1 MLDQINNV
9 VNIMTVFI
17 SAVAAI
23 SLLVGGIGVMNI
35 MLVSVTERTR
45 EIGIRKAIGASTTDI
60 MLQFMTESVIMTM
73 FGGMLGILAGLGLAQ
88 GIAWFVERLEVGSI
102 TPILS
107 VQSIIIAVLFS
118 SAVGLF
124 FGIYPARK
132 AASMDPIDALRYE

>member
-1 MLDQINNV
+1 
-9 VNIMTVFI
+9 
-17 SAVAAI
+17 
-23 SLLVGGIGVMNI
+23 

-73 FGGMLGILAGLGLAQ
+73 FGGILGILAGLGLAS
-88 GIAWFVERLEVGSI
+88 GIAWFVARLGVGNI

-107 VQSIIIAVLFS
+107 LESIIIAVLFS
-118 SAVGLF
+118 SSVGLF

>member
-1 MLDQINNV
+1 
-9 VNIMTVFI
+9 
-17 SAVAAI
+17 
-23 SLLVGGIGVMNI
+23 
-35 MLVSVTERTR
+35 
-45 EIGIRKAIGASTTDI
+45 
-60 MLQFMTESVIMTM
+60 MTM
-73 FGGMLGILAGLGLAQ
+73 FGGILGILAGLGLAQ